1 MRVAG
6 FDYMDIAD
14 TDGIALAVF
23 FSGCCHHC
31 KGCHNPQLQDFSYG
45 EDYDVMDLL
54 DKLITDYN
62 KGDYDYIVFSGGDP
76 LCQDHDYIRYLLMK
90 LTEQGIKVWIYTGY
104 DYDAEGTELG
114 RQVKPPLS
122 DDARGRYRRPSST
135 RQNRSGY
142 EGDRKA
148 PLRSHHSDYR
158 SSRQYRF
165 RDGEADCHL

>member
-14 TDGIALAVF
+14 TDGLALAVF

-76 LCQDHDYIRYLLMK
+76 LCQDHDYIRYLLRR

-104 DYDAEGTELG
+104 DYDAVPDWCKRYAYCIKCGKYDTRFPKVGKLVTGNQVFYFKDG
-114 RQVKPPLS
+114 R
-122 DDARGRYRRPSST
+122 R
-135 RQNRSGY
+135 
-142 EGDRKA
+142 E
-148 PLRSHHSDYR
+148 
-158 SSRQYRF
+158 F
-165 RDGEADCHL
+165 

>member
-1 MRVAG
+1 MKVAG

-14 TDGIALAVF
+14 TDGLALAVF

-45 EDYDVMDLL
+45 EDYDVVDLL

-76 LCQDHDYIRYLLMK
+76 LCQDHDYIRYLLGR

-104 DYDAEGTELG
+104 DYAVVPDWCKRYAYCIKCGKYDTRFPKRGKLATGNQVFYFKDG
-114 RQVKPPLS
+114 R
-122 DDARGRYRRPSST
+122 REY
-135 RQNRSGY
+135 
-142 EGDRKA
+142 
-148 PLRSHHSDYR
+148 
-158 SSRQYRF
+158 
-165 RDGEADCHL
+165 

>member
-14 TDGIALAVF
+14 TDGLALAVF

-76 LCQDHDYIRYLLMK
+76 LCQDHDYIRYLLRR
-90 LTEQGIKVWIYTGY
+90 LAEQGIKVWIYTGY
-104 DYDAEGTELG
+104 DYHAVPDWCKRYAYCI
-114 RQVKPPLS
+114 KC
-122 DDARGRYRRPSST
+122 GRYDTRFPKRGKLATGNQVYYFKDGRRE
-135 RQNRSGY
+135 Y
-142 EGDRKA
+142 
-148 PLRSHHSDYR
+148 
-158 SSRQYRF
+158 
-165 RDGEADCHL
+165 